1 MVSKMFKQL
10 CEECD
15 FDLDEVDFLENA
27 TNVYRTNEFIVSQ
40 HISYISDGLGMARIM
55 SEDTFYARTEERDFY
70 YDELFDN
77 DGKRIHSA
85 MSSRTY
91 IE

>member
-1 MVSKMFKQL
+1 MVGKMFKQL

-40 HISYISDGLGMARIM
+40 HISFVSDGVGVTRLM
-55 SEDTFYARTEERDFY
+55 SNDTFYCRTHERDYY

-77 DGKRIHSA
+77 EGKRIRA
-85 MSSRTY
+85 TMSVRTY

>member
-1 MVSKMFKQL
+1 MVGKMFKQL

-40 HISYISDGLGMARIM
+40 HISFVSDGVGVTRLM
-55 SEDTFYARTEERDFY
+55 SDDTF
-70 YDELFDN
+70 
-77 DGKRIHSA
+77 
-85 MSSRTY
+85 
-91 IE
+91 